1 MTYHDVMAVTKVD
14 STLVSIEEAVVT
26 LVRAGRSARLQN
38 RVVADSGLSVD
49 AAAYGVLRALG
60 DEGPLSMTSLARALS
75 VEVSTMSRHVARLER
90 DGFVERGHHP
100 GDGRVVVL
108 GLSDAGRSALTALRA
123 ARRRLFAELLSTWS
137 PADREMFAPLLGR
150 LAADL
155 TRFGGDS

>member
-1 MTYHDVMAVTKVD
+1 MSYYGVMAVATVG
-14 STLVSIEEAVVT
+14 STLVAIEEAVVT
-26 LVRAGRSARLQN
+26 LVRAGRSSRLQD

-60 DEGPLSMTSLARALS
+60 DEGPLSMTSLARALN

-90 DGFVERGHHP
+90 DGFVERGQHP
-100 GDGRVVVL
+100 GDGRVAVL
-108 GLSDAGRSALTALRA
+108 GLSDSGRAALTALRA
-123 ARRRLFAELLSTWS
+123 ARRQLFADLLSTWS
-137 PADREMFAPLLGR
+137 PADREMLAPLLVR

>member
-1 MTYHDVMAVTKVD
+1 MAVTTFD
-14 STLVSIEEAVVT
+14 STLAAIEEAVVT
-26 LVRAGRSARLQN
+26 LVRAGRSSSLQN

-90 DGFVERGHHP
+90 DGFVERARLV

-108 GLSDAGRSALTALRA
+108 DLSDRGRAALASLRA
-123 ARRRLFAELLSTWS
+123 ARHRLFGELLSTWS
-137 PADREMFAPLLGR
+137 AEDREVFAPLLGR
-150 LAADL
+150 LATEL
-155 TRFGGDS
+155 RRFGGDS